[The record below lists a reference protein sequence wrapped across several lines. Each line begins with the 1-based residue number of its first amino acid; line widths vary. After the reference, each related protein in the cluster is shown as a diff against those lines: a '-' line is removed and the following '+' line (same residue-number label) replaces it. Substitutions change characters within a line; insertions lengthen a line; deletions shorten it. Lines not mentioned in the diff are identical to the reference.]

1 MTTQSTNVLFGLAC
15 GGGWMRKAFC
25 GAYRFRPEGCKAEN
39 ACANVS
45 LLRLLCVA
53 ALDWMDRCMYG
64 PTSAYVVIFLFLGNV
79 PKKS

>member
-1 MTTQSTNVLFGLAC
+1 MTQSTNVLFGLAC

-45 LLRLLCVA
+45 LRCWMHVWAHLCLR
-53 ALDWMDRCMYG
+53 
-64 PTSAYVVIFLFLGNV
+64 SNFFLFLGHV